1 MLSWTPY
8 ILTVYVLL
16 TKGTA
21 GIVVV
26 LVAQAAINY
35 ALKVTIR
42 EPRPD
47 TSCGWSVW
55 GMPSAH
61 TQLMVLLVLM
71 VWPTSPSARIVA
83 LLLMAQR
90 VWSNC
95 HTIPQVLAGAATGAA
110 IHHLSVSIVN
120 NK

>member
-83 LLLMAQR
+83 LLLINGTKRTDVCVTVVYEDYGQDFLF
-90 VWSNC
+90 S
-95 HTIPQVLAGAATGAA
+95 IILAG
-110 IHHLSVSIVN
+110 
-120 NK
+120 